1 MLLLRLEFA
10 AQATALADVRAAVQ
24 HALARVGLNARLA
37 SPFVLAIDESCT
49 NIIRHAYRGCDSGR
63 IDLRLEHRRGALHVR
78 LRDRAP
84 AIDPRCIKLRD
95 LDECRPG
102 GLGIHIIAATMDHWQ
117 LRPLHSRRG
126 NVLTMHRKLKSR
138 KVHDQG

>member
-1 MLLLRLEFA
+1 MSTLLLRLNFS
-10 AQATALADVRAAVQ
+10 AQASALADVRAAVQ
-24 HALARVGLNARLA
+24 HALARAGLNARLA

-49 NIIRHAYRGCDSGR
+49 NIIRHAYHGCESGR
-63 IDLRLEHRRGALHVR
+63 IGLRVMLHRGAVHVR

-84 AIDPRCIKLRD
+84 AIDPGCIKLRD

-126 NVLTMHRKLKSR
+126 NVLTMRRKLKAR
-138 KVHDQG
+138 NPP